1 MSTPEDLP
9 TGRAPTDAPKGPIE
23 HGILWIN
30 RAFLAF
36 GAVFVMLMMLHVT
49 LDVGLRAAVNGRLV
63 GTLEIVSYY
72 YMILLVLLPM
82 GFVEM
87 RHEHIRVD
95 LFAQMMPR
103 SVQLGLYIFACLL
116 GMLYFGLLTWQ
127 TFDDAWSS
135 TLRQETIMSNR
146 IFYIW
151 PSRWALPVG
160 FAGIFLAILGNLLKA
175 IRLRRAL

>member
-1 MSTPEDLP
+1 MSTSPDLHP
-9 TGRAPTDAPKGPIE
+9 DIPPDEAPKGPIE
-23 HGILWIN
+23 HAIRFIN
-30 RAFLAF
+30 RVFLVL
-36 GAVFVMLMMLHVT
+36 GAVFVVLMMLHVT

-82 GFVEM
+82 GYVEL

-103 SVQLGLYIFACLL
+103 RMQLALYVFACLTGL
-116 GMLYFGLLTWQ
+116 LYFGLLTWQ
-127 TFDDAWSS
+127 SFDDAWGS
-135 TLRQETIMSNR
+135 TVRQETIMANQ

-160 FAGIFLAILGNLLKA
+160 FAGIFLAVLSNLLKA